1 MLESSAFPDPDLMI
15 WFARHYEAG
24 NIEPTD
30 RLLVLLTK
38 YERTMT
44 QSAERARFAELADQT
59 TIVQLKRVFQTSW
72 FGLAGFEASDAFQI
86 RTSVFRSRQERTFLR
101 AASERF
107 PGLRALPNYPVDQ
120 IIDLSRIK
128 PLVSH
133 EAWRSGKLLRLDTVL
148 VTPIEG
154 DPVAAFELD
163 SAHHDDPDVK
173 RRDAW
178 KNELLVAARIPYF
191 RLRSESPDSTTVDE
205 WYSLLTDEVLDK
217 ISVGERLR
225 VRDFHPTLVPM
236 YR

>member
-1 MLESSAFPDPDLMI
+1 M
-15 WFARHYEAG
+15 
-24 NIEPTD
+24 
-30 RLLVLLTK
+30 
-38 YERTMT
+38 
-44 QSAERARFAELADQT
+44 
-59 TIVQLKRVFQTSW
+59 
-72 FGLAGFEASDAFQI
+72 
-86 RTSVFRSRQERTFLR
+86 
-101 AASERF
+101 
-107 PGLRALPNYPVDQ
+107 DQ
-120 IIDLSRIK
+120 IINLNRIK
-128 PLVSH
+128 SLVSE
-133 EAWRSGKLLRLDTVL
+133 EAWRSGRLLRLDTIL

-163 SAHHDDPDVK
+163 SASHDDPEVK

-205 WYSLLTDEVLDK
+205 WFSLLTDEVLDK